1 MSYAFG
7 RGPPE
12 YDYQPPY
19 LGRQRSTRY
28 ELVAQSDHNRSYLD
42 PSTAD
47 ESPNWRPTPTTRH
60 TYLPPPPI
68 PRIELDLAPQ
78 SQEASSSGPF
88 GDQQTDSEVAATE
101 ADEMRPQDRLVLPHS
116 PGWSPQHDANHLDV
130 EQDSRVG
137 VRSSPI
143 SSTKSSLQTSTD
155 AGAQAL
161 ANTILGRNLGG
172 IAGIAAAAATQQG
185 KPLNLTNLAL
195 AAQANARKRP
205 AARGQAAGARPARA
219 LFCLTLRNPIRKLC
233 IGIVEW
239 KPFEYL
245 ILITIMANCLALGS
259 HTPYPD
265 GDSNRGNSM
274 LVSLCDEI
282 RLGSSNTYSCT
293 GVNPI
298 GN

>member
-1 MSYAFG
+1 MQLQQVPFCFSIFQKAMSYAFG

-239 KPFEYL
+239 K
-245 ILITIMANCLALGS
+245 
-259 HTPYPD
+259 
-265 GDSNRGNSM
+265 
-274 LVSLCDEI
+274 
-282 RLGSSNTYSCT
+282 
-293 GVNPI
+293 
-298 GN
+298 